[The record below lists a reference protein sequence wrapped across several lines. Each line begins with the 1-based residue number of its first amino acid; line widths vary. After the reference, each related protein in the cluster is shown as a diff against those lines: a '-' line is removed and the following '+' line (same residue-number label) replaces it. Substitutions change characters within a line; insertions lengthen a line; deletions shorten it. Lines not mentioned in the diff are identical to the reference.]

1 MWSLTAFPFS
11 GPWKGA
17 IAGWSS
23 SCRRWQSCGS
33 LLSIAM
39 LCNMA
44 QAPIIRQTFSGLILT
59 SEWSKW
65 NLRFHHPEG
74 LFNGHPCSFMGLVE
88 CFLIYRCRVE
98 IWGHEIWVTRV
109 PTISKKQAIFQCAGL
124 RLKPLTNQWTAK
136 YEAVMCATR
145 PSCNDVRKHA

>member
-17 IAGWSS
+17 MAGWSS
-23 SCRRWQSCGS
+23 TCRIWQSCGS

-44 QAPIIRQTFSGLILT
+44 QAPIIRKTFSGFILT

-74 LFNGHPCSFMGLVE
+74 LFNGHPCSFMDLVE

-98 IWGHEIWVTRV
+98 IWGHEIWFTKV

-124 RLKPLTNQWTAK
+124 RLKPLPNQWTAK
-136 YEAVMCATR
+136 YKAVMCATR